1 MTIKV
6 ARIPDLNCE
15 PFYYDMERRG
25 IELHDMAAGEVVAAA
40 EAGEVDAGPVP
51 LVECFRLGE
60 HFRPVTGFCIAAVNT
75 AGSSIL
81 YSKQPIESLTGTL
94 IGVPED
100 TNTSFRLLQV
110 LLSLRYQVQPEAFVG
125 LEDSYDA
132 FLLTGNRAL
141 RQRRGA
147 RGYPHR
153 YDLGEE
159 WHDWTTLPFVF
170 DRWMVRKG
178 LDSKDAA
185 VLEDALFVGQEDW
198 LDNLYRM
205 SGPRND
211 ILMRPQDVL
220 EYVQG
225 LRFYIGVPEEKAMD
239 LFRQY
244 LDELALGPPRSPET
258 P

>member
-1 MTIKV
+1 MPIKV

-15 PFYYDMERRG
+15 AFYFDMERRG
-25 IELHDMAAGEVVAAA
+25 IELCDMGAGEVAAAA

-51 LVECFRLGE
+51 LVECFRLE
-60 HFRPVTGFCIAAVNT
+60 ERFRPVAGFCVAAVNT
-75 AGSSIL
+75 AGSSAL
-81 YSKQPIESLTGTL
+81 YSKQPIESLTGTR
-94 IGVPED
+94 IGVAKD
-100 TNTSFRLLQV
+100 ASTSVRLLQV
-110 LLSLRYQVQPEAFVG
+110 LLSLKHQVQPEAFVG
-125 LEDSYDA
+125 LEDPYDA

-159 WHDWTTLPFVF
+159 WHDWTSLPFVF
-170 DRWMVRKG
+170 DRWMVRKD

-185 VLEDALFVGQEDW
+185 VLEDALFVGQELW

-211 ILMRPQDVL
+211 ILMVPRDVL

-239 LFRQY
+239 LFR
-244 LDELALGPPRSPET
+244 
-258 P
+258 